1 MVARRDHASS
11 VSALQARERGNEML
25 PSTPRA
31 HRRLQP
37 QQRVRV
43 GLLEATNRRDVDLV
57 AMALSASVLA
67 IIAAIL
73 RWA

>member
-1 MVARRDHASS
+1 
-11 VSALQARERGNEML
+11 ML

-43 GLLEATNRRDVDLV
+43 GLLEATSRRDVDLV